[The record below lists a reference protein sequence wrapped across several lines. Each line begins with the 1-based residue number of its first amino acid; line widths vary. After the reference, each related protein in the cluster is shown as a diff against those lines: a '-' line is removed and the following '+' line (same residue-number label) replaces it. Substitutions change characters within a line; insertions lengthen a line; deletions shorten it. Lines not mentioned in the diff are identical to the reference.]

1 MKGILFKPDMI
12 QAVVEGR
19 KTQTRRV
26 IKPQPESKMTLARVL
41 AGGRAV
47 FDVDRGYDVKYFN
60 PRYQVGETVYIKEAW
75 RVLKEFDHLPP
86 RDIPVDTPAIYP
98 YGGDPED
105 DIRIPDCYGRLR
117 SPLHLPEG
125 IARHFIKIF
134 HVRAERL
141 QEIGQMDISREG
153 IILQKLKPDEDYYY
167 HIQLN
172 RNAFAELWNSINPK
186 YPWESNPWVF
196 LYEFVKESNGS

>member
-1 MKGILFKPDMI
+1 MI
-12 QAVVEGR
+12 QAIVEGR

-26 IKPQPESKMTLARVL
+26 IKPQSVHVEVCSGEAILYKDADNEIPW
-41 AGGRAV
+41 
-47 FDVDRGYDVKYFN
+47 
-60 PRYQVGETVYIKEAW
+60 RYKVGETVYIKEAW